1 MVTWHRGFFPDTARG
16 WQRVFRVLEVFRDE
30 LFVTKWFDLGH

>member
-1 MVTWHRGFFPDTARG
+1 MAPRVLPGHCQGLA
-16 WQRVFRVLEVFRDE
+16 RVFRVLEVFRDE